1 MEPVRPEESG
11 SACGVDEAD
20 GLTMETAEE
29 EKEKVYKGIEVEK
42 IGKEGDKRDMR
53 KLIDPRKPTEEEVSE
68 HELTHL
74 PYRNWC
80 PVCVMAKGKEL
91 DHRRSVEEHRGL
103 SEYSFDYCF
112 PGNELGFKLTVLV
125 GKEKVTGMCFA
136 SAVPTKRASGKLAVD
151 KAIEYME
158 EVGDHAGKMIIKRDK
173 EPRIQF
179 FVNDLIR
186 SRAEE

>member
-1 MEPVRPEESG
+1 MEPVRPEKS
-11 SACGVDEAD
+11 CGVCVVDEAD
-20 GLTMETAEE
+20 GLTMETAEG

-53 KLIDPRKPTEEEVSE
+53 KLVDPRKPTEEEVSE

-112 PGNELGFKLTVLV
+112 PGDEFGYKLTVLV
-125 GKEKVTGMCFA
+125 GTERLTGMTFGT
-136 SAVPTKRASGKLAVD
+136 AVPTKGSSGKFAVGRALD
-151 KAIEYME
+151 FIA
-158 EVGDHAGKMIIKRDK
+158 EVGDMDGQIILKMI
-173 EPRIQF
+173 
-179 FVNDLIR
+179 R
-186 SRAEE
+186 SQASNIS